1 MREVEVPEKNIKN
14 TGGRDS
20 RESGEGG
27 VTSFPVVGD
36 ESEAA
41 LSENS
46 RKIINVS
53 ASYSFLSALT
63 RDYALLPPELA
74 EAQDILQRYVASLA
88 GDPLTALN
96 ASPAEGRGE
105 YLDLILELIR
115 KDPELSELLGNILT
129 SRYHVVKSNEAA
141 GELSS
146 YCSTLPRVFHE
157 NNPQGKALMFYLCY
171 LTVNIVGTGNIP
183 ESVQS
188 RLIRNGFVMP
198 QAALT
203 VKGRVVLNRLFTAV
217 IEFIIAHQPHILYM
231 LSKNREL
238 IYRLNREQEF
248 QNYIR
253 DAYDELPEDCERAGL
268 FETGE
273 QFRDEESATIAK
285 RVTSLI
291 LRAASIAKAGKLI
304 RGDAGA
310 DSDGSLSAGSSGD
323 ISAINEPES
332 AVVTVEELQQFIKEH
347 PELSVDG
354 LYDQDLLDEY
364 GRSLAKKQEEAGNT
378 VQPDA
383 ASVPSAASGTETPE
397 ERDSGRDNVS
407 AEDTRST
414 RTAPTVQQISL
425 EAIADYK
432 RIIASTKGMNIDL
445 IKEFNSFISQQEKEL
460 KSNPSPAGA
469 NNINQKVL
477 DLIKKVANDVN
488 YIDSDISAA
497 GNNQDGSAFSEP
509 EKTSEESFL
518 TSESGKAA
526 ESCTAH
532 ETTTSDTDASPL
544 KELEAEMSKEEISV
558 EESPDTSE
566 AHQEGAAGTQV
577 GMNID
582 DYGMFS
588 DVNSLEKAM
597 AKEND
602 IAGSAMEEIP
612 ETAENTGRTE
622 TSGRSE
628 ASLTSGT
635 PESSASPEKHAVIE
649 AEGDEQYSEENQQND
664 AGVYENIIAADES
677 ETCSTGDEPENS
689 PADAAREEK
698 AGELAEAALQDSIL
712 VLPDIEGAESESELE
727 AEASESTETSAFVE
741 ELMSPENNEAGED
754 RSGTGNS
761 SAAGGDGVIESDN
774 LSPASAGTGAE
785 QPLNEFN
792 NAGSQVVSETADT
805 ADIIDTVEDEDTTA
819 AAIAAS
825 LNEAGGRE
833 SYADFS
839 GEKETDILVSA
850 DSSGDS
856 VAESDNH
863 PDDELGIPTRE
874 EELYVARDLDTVF
887 GGSSLSDADESLANT
902 QNMVSESYVSDDEAN
917 AGLNSEQDLIIRQ
930 AEFIRGNDVPVYPDN
945 IRRYDADAMAASA
958 VPETSQNSDNDTGD
972 IPEAAA
978 PLDSASVSAPD
989 ITSSEDNLHN
999 DVSGSIDEEIK
1010 NAGRVTPAKKGK
1022 VVNNWGIGGSGNYS
1036 WVKKTSK
1043 SEPEN
1048 EISSSAGIEE
1058 STDEASANAGKDE
1071 IYHPES
1077 SVNSAEDS
1085 VAVSDTH
1092 ERTDTVSINN
1102 TEASADESATGS
1114 RENSDKPHRSNDGGS
1129 SIISKIKGLFGRNK
1143 SRKMAFVPGDFN
1155 DVNHRKVPMSRLIS
1169 SLKAVMMQQDL
1180 PEEVKKYA
1188 TGAYEALTE
1197 PLGDFDDLMDWLGFV
1212 GNPLTTA
1219 GSRGCHIQQWA
1230 ILLLALRFKVLK
1242 KGISGSYT
1250 SADAFR
1256 DIPADKT
1263 RSWLEENLILT
1274 LQQIER
1280 MQLLCS
1286 FTNELGLA
1294 PFVPLPPLF
1303 EEGREGGINVTRER
1317 DDDGNVS
1324 WKIIFFFE
1332 LRNRGPVQFL
1342 TEFNDN
1348 SIKINIVAEKFET
1361 MQLVNSTSDDYRRS
1375 LEQHGLNVLMLN
1387 CRMGTVYPPTV

>member
-14 TGGRDS
+14 TGGCDS
-20 RESGEGG
+20 RESGGGG
-27 VTSFPVVGD
+27 VTSFPVGGD
-36 ESEAA
+36 EAKAA

-74 EAQDILQRYVASLA
+74 GAQDILQRYVAALA

-96 ASPAEGRGE
+96 AGPSEGRGE

-157 NNPQGKALMFYLCY
+157 NNPQGKALMSYLCY
-171 LTVNIVGTGNIP
+171 LTLNIVGTGNIP

-188 RLIRNGFVMP
+188 RLVRKGFVMP

-273 QFRDEESATIAK
+273 QFRDEESATIAR

-304 RGDAGA
+304 RSDAGA
-310 DSDGSLSAGSSGD
+310 GGDGSLAAGTSGD
-323 ISAINEPES
+323 ISAISEPES

-354 LYDQDLLDEY
+354 LYDHDLLDEY
-364 GRSLAKKQEEAGNT
+364 GRSLAKKQEDAGST
-378 VQPDA
+378 IQPDA
-383 ASVPSAASGTETPE
+383 VASVPAAESGTETPE
-397 ERDSGRDNVS
+397 EGNSGSDNVS

-414 RTAPTVQQISL
+414 GPAPTVQQISL

-432 RIIASTKGMNIDL
+432 RIIASSKGMNIDL

-497 GNNQDGSAFSEP
+497 GNNQDESAFSDP
-509 EKTSEESFL
+509 DKTSEESVL
-518 TSESGKAA
+518 TSESGKAT
-526 ESCTAH
+526 ESGTVPEMTA
-532 ETTTSDTDASPL
+532 SDTGALPL
-544 KELEAEMSKEEISV
+544 KGADAEKNMEEVSGD
-558 EESPDTSE
+558 EPPDTSDDSQEE
-566 AHQEGAAGTQV
+566 ASGTQV
-577 GMNID
+577 SVNIE
-582 DYGMFS
+582 DYRMFT
-588 DVNSLEKAM
+588 DVDSLEQAM

-602 IAGSAMEEIP
+602 LAASAVEEIP
-612 ETAENTGRTE
+612 ETVENTWKIE
-622 TSGRSE
+622 TSAVPEASPVSESQESSEPLEAEPAAADNVLSVTAAEMSPEESESSEKTADSE
-628 ASLTSGT
+628 A
-635 PESSASPEKHAVIE
+635 EAV
-649 AEGDEQYSEENQQND
+649 DPSQEENQQNH
-664 AGVYENIIAADES
+664 AGVYENITAADE
-677 ETCSTGDEPENS
+677 
-689 PADAAREEK
+689 
-698 AGELAEAALQDSIL
+698 
-712 VLPDIEGAESESELE
+712 PDVPDNDGAVSESELE
-727 AEASESTETSAFVE
+727 AEASESTETSAFAEV
-741 ELMSPENNEAGED
+741 LISPENNESGED
-754 RSGTGNS
+754 RL
-761 SAAGGDGVIESDN
+761 DR
-774 LSPASAGTGAE
+774 LSIGAE
-785 QPLNEFN
+785 QQLNEYSD
-792 NAGSQVVSETADT
+792 AGAEVLKETLDAAGITDT
-805 ADIIDTVEDEDTTA
+805 AGITGTGVTEDVAATAASPEDEVTTDA
-819 AAIAAS
+819 H
-825 LNEAGGRE
+825 AG
-833 SYADFS
+833 FT
-839 GEKETDILVSA
+839 GEKEPDILRTA
-850 DSSGDS
+850 DSSVDT

-874 EELYVARDLDTVF
+874 EELYVARDLNTVF
-887 GGSSLSDADESLANT
+887 GGSSLSGADESFANAQET
-902 QNMVSESYVSDDEAN
+902 VSDAFISEDVVN

-930 AEFIRGNDVPVYPDN
+930 AEFIRNNNVPVYPDN
-945 IRRYDADAMAASA
+945 IRRYDADVTAASA
-958 VPETSQNSDNDTGD
+958 EPEISQNSDNDNAAGG
-972 IPEAAA
+972 IYEAAA
-978 PLDSASVSAPD
+978 AIDSASATVPD
-989 ITSSEDNLHN
+989 ITSSGENLQN
-999 DVSGSIDEEIK
+999 DVSGRIGEEIK
-1010 NAGRVTPAKKGK
+1010 NAGRVSQVKQIKTGK
-1022 VVNNWGIGGSGNYS
+1022 VVNSWGIGGCGNYS
-1036 WVKKTSK
+1036 WVKKTPK

-1048 EISSSAGIEE
+1048 EIGSSAEAEE
-1058 STDEASANAGKDE
+1058 STEVASFNAGKDE
-1071 IYHPES
+1071 TCAPES
-1077 SVNSAEDS
+1077 SWSNQEAVASVTDS
-1085 VAVSDTH
+1085 HERADAVSF
-1092 ERTDTVSINN
+1092 NN
-1102 TEASADESATGS
+1102 TEEATGESALGS
-1114 RENSDKPHRSNDGGS
+1114 QEKSDKHYRNHDNSGS
-1129 SIISKIKGLFGRNK
+1129 SLISKIKGLFGRNK
-1143 SRKMAFVPGDFN
+1143 SRKAAFVPGDFN
-1155 DVNHRKVPMSRLIS
+1155 DVNHRKVPMSRLIN
-1169 SLKAVMMQQDL
+1169 SLKAVMLQQDL
-1180 PEEVKKYA
+1180 PEDVKKYA
-1188 TGAYEALTE
+1188 SGAYEALTE
-1197 PLGDFDDLMDWLGFV
+1197 PLGDFNDLMDWLGFV

-1219 GSRGCHIQQWA
+1219 GSRGRRIQQWT

-1303 EEGREGGINVTRER
+1303 EGGREGGINVTRER
-1317 DDDGNVS
+1317 DDDNVS

-1332 LRNRGPVQFL
+1332 LKNKGPVQFL

-1375 LEQHGLNVLMLN
+1375 LEHHGLNVLALN
-1387 CRMGTVYPPTV
+1387 CRMGTVYPPTM